1 MDIREF
7 FERYVYVRRCIG
19 CGERMGYEY
28 RHEAF
33 CDACR
38 IEWERAKTMSCPECF
53 AAMAECRCV
62 PKSLSGAGVIE
73 YRKLVAYLGDSA
85 SHPENKLL
93 YFLKRNKNER
103 VASFVANQLRYKLDD
118 MLSENGLCYEDVR
131 LVYIPRSRRSCAKYG
146 VDQSRLICESLS
158 AASGIGCLPL
168 IKRQND
174 GKLEQKRLALS
185 KRMKNAEGLFLLDER
200 YASVCR
206 NKSVILFD
214 DIVTSGAS
222 MASAAGLIRGAG
234 AEKIYALS
242 VAYSIKEKSSANFI
256 FR

>member
-1 MDIREF
+1 MDLREF
-7 FERYVYVRRCIG
+7 FERYVFVRRCIG

-38 IEWERAKTMSCPECF
+38 IEWERAKNVSCPECF

-146 VDQSRLICESLS
+146 VDQSRLICEALS
-158 AASGIGCLPL
+158 AVSGVECLPV
-168 IKRQND
+168 IKRQKD
-174 GKLEQKRLALS
+174 GKLEQKKLA
-185 KRMKNAEGLFLLDER
+185 RGNRIKNAKRLFLIDEG
-200 YASVCR
+200 YASECQG
-206 NKSVILFD
+206 KSVILFD

-222 MASAAGLIRGAG
+222 MAAAAALLRGVG
-234 AEKIYALS
+234 IEKIYALS
-242 VAYSIKEKSSANFI
+242 VAYSVKEKSRANFI